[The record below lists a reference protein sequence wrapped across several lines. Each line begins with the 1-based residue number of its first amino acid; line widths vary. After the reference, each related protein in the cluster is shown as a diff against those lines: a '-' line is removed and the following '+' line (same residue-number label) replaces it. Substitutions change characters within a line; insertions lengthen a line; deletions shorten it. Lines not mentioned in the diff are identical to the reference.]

1 MRKETTQI
9 FLVALVIFITATLR
23 VVNAEAHLYNLVPV
37 AALGLFSGS
46 ILQNKRW
53 AYTIPLAAMLLSDL
67 GLALFT
73 HIQGFYGIS
82 QIVNYLALALITWM
96 GTRLHKRNM
105 LNIAGYTL
113 SGSLIFFLLS
123 NFGTWLGGYYAY
135 SFAGLTECFTMALPF
150 YKSEMATSFFVNS
163 LFGDLIFS
171 GIAFG
176 LFALLTQKRQLARIR

>member
-23 VVNAEAHLYNLVPV
+23 VINAEAHLYNLVPV

-46 ILQNKRW
+46 VLQNKRW
-53 AYTIPLAAMLLSDL
+53 AYAIPLAAMFLSDL

-82 QIVNYLALALITWM
+82 QVINYMALGIITFM
-96 GTRLHKRNM
+96 GTRMQKRNV

-113 SGSLIFFLLS
+113 SGSLFFFLLS

-135 SFAGLTECFTMALPF
+135 TFAGLTECFTMALPF

-163 LFGDLIFS
+163 VLGDLCFS
-171 GIAFG
+171 GLAFG
-176 LFALLTQKRQLARIR
+176 LFALLAEKRQLAPIN